1 MHAKPEMTITRR
13 PLIRALA
20 LGAGGLALGGCATA
34 PGGEPS
40 LDQLAR
46 AKGLR
51 FGSTLGSLGRTSR
64 FHDLPYRE
72 LTARECSVLV
82 AENETKWPQIRPDPT
97 KPYDFRA
104 ADEMFAWAKS
114 HGMALR
120 GHTLLWLEPKW
131 LPAWVN
137 ALNYGAGDGEAAR
150 KLLAEHIRAT
160 CGHFGDSIESWDV
173 VNEAISPETG
183 ELHRNVFSAPFGGGS
198 EGSVAQIDFAFR
210 LAREAAPKAQLVYND
225 YMSWGHGS
233 ARHRAGVLKLLTDL
247 KKRGTPVQAL
257 GLQGHISWGNKPG
270 VPKDEPAQR
279 AAQWRRFLDD
289 VQALDLDLLITEFDV
304 NDRGMPADI
313 AERDAAVA
321 AYAREWL
328 DVTLASARLR
338 RFLCWG
344 LVNKHSWLQGF
355 EPREDKL
362 PKRGL
367 PYDDQ
372 LNPTP
377 LRQAIADAL
386 RAMPAR

>member
-1 MHAKPEMTITRR
+1 MSLSRR
-13 PLIRALA
+13 SVTQALA
-20 LGAGGLALGGCATA
+20 LGAGSVALGGCATA
-34 PGGEPS
+34 PPGEPT

-51 FGSTLGSLGRTSR
+51 FGSTLGSIGRTSR
-64 FHDLPYRE
+64 FHDLPYRD
-72 LTARECSVLV
+72 LTGRECSVFV
-82 AENETKWPQIRPDPT
+82 AENETKWQALRRDPT
-97 KPYDFRA
+97 KPYDFAA
-104 ADEMFAWAKS
+104 ADEMFAWARAR
-114 HGMALR
+114 GMALR

-137 ALNYGAGDGEAAR
+137 ALNYGGGDGEAAR
-150 KLLAEHIRAT
+150 RVLTEHIRTT
-160 CGHFGDSIESWDV
+160 CGHFGNSIESWDV

-198 EGSVAQIDFAFR
+198 EGGVAQIDFAFR
-210 LAREAAPKAQLVYND
+210 LAREAAPRAQLVYND
-225 YMSWGHGS
+225 YMSWGNES
-233 ARHRAGVLKLLTDL
+233 ARHRAGVLKLLTEL

-270 VPKDEPAQR
+270 VPADKPAER
-279 AAQWRRFLDD
+279 NAEWRRFLDD
-289 VQALDLDLLITEFDV
+289 VQALGLDLLITEFDV
-304 NDRGMPADI
+304 NDRGMPAGI

-321 AYAREWL
+321 ACAREWL
-328 DVTLASARLR
+328 DVTLASPRLH

>member
-1 MHAKPEMTITRR
+1 MPLSRR
-13 PLIRALA
+13 SVTQALA
-20 LGAGGLALGGCATA
+20 LGAGSAAGLTLGGCATLPA
-34 PGGEPS
+34 GEAT

-82 AENETKWPQIRPDPT
+82 AENETKWQALRPDPA
-97 KPYDFRA
+97 KPYDFAA
-104 ADEMFAWAKS
+104 ADEMFTWAKGR
-114 HGMALR
+114 GMALR

-137 ALNYGAGDGEAAR
+137 ALNYGAGDGEAAQR
-150 KLLAEHIRAT
+150 VLTEHVRTT
-160 CGHFGDSIESWDV
+160 CRHFGDSIESWDV

-183 ELHRNVFSAPFGGGS
+183 DMHRNVFSTPLGGV
-198 EGSVAQIDFAFR
+198 EQIDLTFR
-210 LAREAAPKAQLVYND
+210 LAREHAPKAQLVYND

-233 ARHRAGVLKLLTDL
+233 AKHRAGVLKLLAEL
-247 KKRGTPVQAL
+247 KRRGTPVQAL
-257 GLQGHISWGNKPG
+257 GIQAHIGNWAKPG
-270 VPKDEPAQR
+270 DPVDVPSQR
-279 AAQWRRFLDD
+279 AAEWRRFLDD

-313 AERDAAVA
+313 AQRDAAVA
-321 AYAREWL
+321 AYARDWL
-328 DVTLASARLR
+328 DVTLACPRLR

-344 LVNKHSWLQGF
+344 LVDKHSWLQGF
-355 EPREDKL
+355 DPREDKL
-362 PKRGL
+362 PKRAL

-372 LNPTP
+372 LNPKP
-377 LRQAIADAL
+377 LRTAIADAL